1 MIPEHRPTR
10 LPVFLASL
18 LSRLYRIGINH
29 QNKNY
34 DQGKGVRAFDI
45 PVISIG
51 NLSTGGTGK
60 TPMVQHVV
68 RLLQDAG
75 RHPMIAMRG
84 YKAKLGEIGDEQRE
98 HMEAL
103 PGVPIVAQP
112 DRIAGIDAL
121 RSTEQGAAIDCVVLD
136 DGFQHRKI
144 ARELDVV
151 LIDATRPAYQDSLL
165 PLGFLRETSESL
177 SRADLVVITHAER
190 VEQDQLG
197 DLRRWIS
204 GVHPELA
211 VLVTEHRWS
220 GLGVYQ
226 AGSDSAFFEG
236 IDYLDGAK
244 VATLTGI
251 GNPEAF
257 VSMATDAG
265 AQIVHRCDCPDHAE
279 FSDGLVRQFLS
290 DANEMGAGK
299 ILVSPKDWTK
309 LKSRILGG
317 FWEGAL
323 PIVVPQLGLGFRSD
337 QDRLNQLLK
346 AVFSLD

>member
-29 QNKNY
+29 QNKKYN
-34 DQGKGVRAFDI
+34 QGKGVRAFDI

-75 RHPMIAMRG
+75 HHPMIAMRG
-84 YKAKLGEIGDEQRE
+84 YKAKPGEIGDEQRE

-103 PGVPIVAQP
+103 PGILIVAQP

-144 ARELDVV
+144 ERDLDVV
-151 LIDATRPAYQDSLL
+151 LIDASRPAHRDALL
-165 PLGFLRETSESL
+165 PLGYLRESAASL

-190 VEQDQLG
+190 VEQEELG
-197 DLRRWIS
+197 SLRRW
-204 GVHPELA
+204 LA
-211 VLVTEHRWS
+211 QQAPGLPVLVTEHRWS
-220 GLGVYQ
+220 GIDLYR
-226 AGSDSAFFEG
+226 SDSEAVESG
-236 IDYLDGAK
+236 EVDSLAGERLA
-244 VATLTGI
+244 VLTGI

-257 VSMATDAG
+257 VSMAMDAG

-279 FSDGLVRQFLS
+279 FSKAYLSGFLR
-290 DANEMGAGK
+290 DAAAAGAGK

-309 LKSRILGG
+309 LKEPLMGEESIGSV
-317 FWEGAL
+317 
-323 PIVVPQLGLGFRSD
+323 PVVVPRLVMGIRS
-337 QDRLNQLLK
+337 QEH
-346 AVFSLD
+346 SLDQVLRSIFN